1 MVYRVVIDDGNAWS
15 MNVVDARP
23 SRLASVE
30 SDGVKSVMAE
40 LSSLLADEIRRRKE

>member
-23 SRLASVE
+23 SRLASVDSGGCKE
-30 SDGVKSVMAE
+30 CDGRAQ
-40 LSSLLADEIRRRKE
+40 LAVGR